1 MMFRTF
7 PCLFRVNKILS
18 FKKFLKEKE
27 KERENIINCT
37 RKPIPKARWH
47 LDFSSVHHGFH
58 LQVITSD
65 LPTIFI
71 FIFIFIF
78 HSLYHNTGLLG
89 FSPSP
94 DMDALLLHCPSM
106 ACSPKHK
113 LKRPCSSTFTDPVP
127 RVSNSRID
135 HVDSLLESLLGIPD
149 SSLSL
154 LDISLDRLLDSRP
167 SEFEKTD
174 VIDRA
179 HKLGSVLLEAS
190 KRSARKRAS
199 MHNAV
204 VWAIP
209 ADLTIKVLSL
219 ILLPIIFSSRGIF
232 FFSF

>member
-1 MMFRTF
+1 MAPRFLFRTPRIPHTSVRLAHDF
-7 PCLFRVNKILS
+7 YLILILI
-18 FKKFLKEKE
+18 FL
-27 KERENIINCT
+27 
-37 RKPIPKARWH
+37 
-47 LDFSSVHHGFH
+47 
-58 LQVITSD
+58 
-65 LPTIFI
+65 
-71 FIFIFIF
+71 
-78 HSLYHNTGLLG
+78 SLYHNTGLLG
-89 FSPSP
+89 FCPSP

-113 LKRPCSSTFTDPVP
+113 LKRPCCSTFTDPVP

-154 LDISLDRLLDSRP
+154 LDISLDRLLDSQP

-174 VIDRA
+174 IIDRA

-232 FFSF
+232 SFFF